1 MQPADGAGLLA
12 LTGLDGVTKP
22 ALAVRQG
29 KQVRWVTP

>member
-1 MQPADGAGLLA
+1 MQPVDWAVLLA

-29 KQVRWVTP
+29 KQGRWVTP